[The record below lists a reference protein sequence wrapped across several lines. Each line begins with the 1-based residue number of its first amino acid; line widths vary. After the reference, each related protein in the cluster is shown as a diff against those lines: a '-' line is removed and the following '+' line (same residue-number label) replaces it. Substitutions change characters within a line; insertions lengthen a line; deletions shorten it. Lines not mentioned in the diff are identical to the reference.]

1 MKGQIWS
8 YSYIYVLVFQNKMVY
23 PSRLPSSGFYN
34 VQDKLYCQLYDETI
48 VDLLEDD
55 RQRETNIHQRLQ
67 RQWLGSLQIPF
78 SSLCSNARVNI
89 CQCVSQH
96 IRCIRFQHLEMG
108 FEDEL

>member
-1 MKGQIWS
+1 MV
-8 YSYIYVLVFQNKMVY
+8 IYLFRFCFNEMVY
-23 PSRLPSSGFYN
+23 HFRLPSSGFYN
-34 VQDKLYCQLYDETI
+34 VQDKLYCQLYDETV

-89 CQCVSQH
+89 FLFVSEH
-96 IRCIRFQHLEMG
+96 IRCIRFQPLEVG
-108 FEDEL
+108 FEFGEVP